1 MAKVR
6 VLFICNHNAGRSQIS
21 EALLN
26 HFYGDEF
33 EAESAGFEP
42 GTINPLAI
50 EVLNEIGI
58 DISKKTSDS
67 VFEFFKQN
75 RFYAYV
81 ITVCH
86 ESEAEGC
93 PIFPGNVKRLH
104 WSFEDPSKFVG
115 THEEKLEKARKLRDH
130 IRVKIDEFV
139 EQYNEHH
146 ISKAV

>member
-1 MAKVR
+1 MKVR

-21 EALLN
+21 EAILN
-26 HFYGDEF
+26 HYYGEEF

-42 GTINPLAI
+42 SPINPLAI
-50 EVLNEIGI
+50 EVLKENGI
-58 DISKKTSDS
+58 DISNKTSNS
-67 VFEFFKQN
+67 VFAYFKQN

-104 WSFEDPSKFVG
+104 WSFEDPSKFSG
-115 THEEKLEKARKLRDH
+115 TRDEKLEKARLLRD
-130 IRVKIDEFV
+130 KIKSKIEEFV
-139 EQYNEHH
+139 KNYHEK
-146 ISKAV
+146 ISR

>member
-21 EALLN
+21 EAILN
-26 HFYGDEF
+26 HYYGDEF

-42 GTINPLAI
+42 TAINSLAI
-50 EVLNEIGI
+50 EVLKEIGI
-58 DISKKTSDS
+58 DISKKASNS
-67 VFEFFKQN
+67 VFEYFKQN
-75 RFYAYV
+75 RFYAFV

-104 WSFEDPSKFVG
+104 WSFEDPSKFTG
-115 THEEKLEKARKLRDH
+115 TQVEKLEKARNLRNE
-130 IRVKIDEFV
+130 IRGKMEEFV
-139 EQYNEHH
+139 KTYHEK
-146 ISKAV
+146 ILR